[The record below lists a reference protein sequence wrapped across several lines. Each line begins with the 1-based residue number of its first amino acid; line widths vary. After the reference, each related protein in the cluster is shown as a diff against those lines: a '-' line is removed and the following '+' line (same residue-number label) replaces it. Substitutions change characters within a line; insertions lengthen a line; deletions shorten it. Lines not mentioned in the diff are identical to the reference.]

1 MFCIICLWCF
11 GLAGSGAPCD
21 TALQNV
27 MLVLFWVSWLQSISQ
42 FTCLQVT
49 VLYIYMCNNM
59 YTYSP
64 LPKYPHKSHKK
75 CGESHRSQAPRST
88 RLWEFRLC
96 VEMLRDC
103 LDSFS
108 THGLGP
114 RGPVARRSPGLG
126 WLGKSRCRDGG
137 RDISD
142 GRFRL
147 KWSKSVVVYHS
158 WLSPSS

>member
-1 MFCIICLWCF
+1 MSLVFRIGRFRCTMRHCTSECNACSFLSL
-11 GLAGSGAPCD
+11 LAPIHFSVHMSASHS
-21 TALQNV
+21 V
-27 MLVLFWVSWLQSISQ
+27 I
-42 FTCLQVT
+42 
-49 VLYIYMCNNM
+49 YIYMCNNM